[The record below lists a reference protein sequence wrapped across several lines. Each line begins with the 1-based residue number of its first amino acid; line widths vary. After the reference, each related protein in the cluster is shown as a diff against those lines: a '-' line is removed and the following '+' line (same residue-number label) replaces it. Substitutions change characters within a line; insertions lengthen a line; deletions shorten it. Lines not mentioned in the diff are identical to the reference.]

1 MCGGWSIRTK
11 LSSSPAGT
19 SDENDH
25 LFLFARIG
33 ENLAMRSV
41 TAANSMSQNWGA
53 WSDLGPVALPAP
65 QAPPP
70 APVITPLTALNPRL
84 TWTYKA
90 SRTSTQLGSLTL
102 SRIAAGATV
111 TVTCTKGCSA
121 KRWTTTP
128 KKSTLSLKRFIR
140 RSIKVGRIIRVEVS
154 KPGTIASVKT
164 LKMRRKKAPLLTSRC
179 LPPGAKSPQRCAT

>member
-1 MCGGWSIRTK
+1 MRGGWSTRRK

-33 ENLAMRSV
+33 ANLHMRSV
-41 TAANSMSQNWGA
+41 TAANSMAQNWGA

-70 APVITPLTALNPRL
+70 APVGHAADGAQPPLDLDLQGFAHVDEARL
-84 TWTYKA
+84 A
-90 SRTSTQLGSLTL
+90 HAEPDR
-102 SRIAAGATV
+102 RGATV
-111 TVTCTKGCSA
+111 KVTCTKGCSA
-121 KRWTTTP
+121 KRWTTSP

>member
-1 MCGGWSIRTK
+1 M
-11 LSSSPAGT
+11 
-19 SDENDH
+19 
-25 LFLFARIG
+25 
-33 ENLAMRSV
+33 
-41 TAANSMSQNWGA
+41 
-53 WSDLGPVALPAP
+53 
-65 QAPPP
+65 
-70 APVITPLTALNPRL
+70 

-90 SRTSTQLGSLTL
+90 SRTSTKLGSLTL

-111 TVTCTKGCSA
+111 KVTCTKGCSA

-179 LPPGAKSPQRCAT
+179 LPPGAKSAAALRYLSSRERRRSLRIRPSVWQCGQ